1 MDAAPKGPQ
10 RQIVKVWENAWRQ
23 LDKDLQGWAARLA
36 DGQPPLK
43 VGEQRRLQTT
53 INAVMSYRRM
63 NPYNAQIVAGSWDA
77 MAAAAAKSA
86 AIASPQVEKWASEA
100 AKKASGQITGS
111 LDLVNQPAVKAAVKG
126 TTGAMTSDIGKMSK
140 TAQYRMANDLVTA
153 VAVGDSPADLAKRIK
168 KSIEPQFG
176 TAQARSLMIAR
187 TQLARAYDLG
197 RHEVYMNAAQRG
209 LIYGWEWRANGPNVC
224 PICSDLNGTIWPPG
238 EDTYRHPNCACNTVP
253 IIMADP
259 KAQQPYGLPNDS
271 DLTRVTSTSGWTHW
285 QKTGKTYKGPV
296 QNKPVTSKPP
306 TKTLPGHQGSGEAF
320 VNGDYG
326 MYDGDPFKWDGK
338 QWIHVPTSTPAG
350 PNSAKALSKAAPDKK
365 PGGKP
370 EAVAQGALGEAKVY
384 QNSGTFSATYD
395 GHKFALHQDGYWLH
409 VKSGSKAGPKSHA
422 VLDKAFDNGGFKKP
436 APPKTPKAPAYTP
449 PTPKGD
455 PSWVLKGQLTDAT
468 DLEKVKAGSWKGNN
482 PDRSP
487 ISGVSPAD
495 WRLAWDR
502 VSDGYRLPDSIYTAS
517 GWKTLWNQF
526 NKYSSDYTKRWVK
539 DYDRNN
545 VPISAIGKRMREAF
559 DYAPT
564 YASTAW
570 RGIRVPGDL
579 GEWLSANGP
588 GATLDLRGGSSFSFK
603 RGTAQS
609 FGGWGSSSKSV
620 LIEVREGVSG
630 YPIRGF
636 SNHGHED
643 EILVGSK
650 LEVVSVTRTVDGIHI
665 VAREVGKFYG
675 N

>member
-53 INAVMSYRRM
+53 INAVMAYKRM

-77 MAAAAAKSA
+77 MAAAAGKSA
-86 AIASPQVEKWASEA
+86 AIAAPQVEKWASEA
-100 AKKASGQITGS
+100 AKKASGEIVGS

-153 VAVGDSPADLAKRIK
+153 VATGDSPADLAKRIK

-176 TAQARSLMIAR
+176 SAQARSLMIAR

-197 RHEVYMNAAQRG
+197 RHEVYMKAAERG
-209 LIYGWEWRANGPNVC
+209 LLYGWEWRANGPNVC

-253 IIMADP
+253 VILDDP
-259 KAQQPYGLPNDS
+259 KAQQPYGLPSDS

-285 QKTGKTYKGPV
+285 QKPGKTYKGPIK
-296 QNKPVTSKPP
+296 NKPVTSKPP
-306 TKTLPGHQGSGEAF
+306 TIIKPGEVGSKEAL
-320 VNGDYG
+320 VSGTKAK
-326 MYDGDPFKWDGK
+326 YDGHLFTWNGK
-338 QWIHVPTSTPAG
+338 LWLHDDSGTVAG
-350 PNSAKALSKAAPDKK
+350 PNTLKAIVKADKEDKTAKPQATATGS
-365 PGGKP
+365 
-370 EAVAQGALGEAKVY
+370 LGEAKVWKDGDFF
-384 QNSGTFSATYD
+384 QGTYD
-395 GHKFALHQDGYWLH
+395 GHKFAMHQDGYWLH
-409 VKSGSKAGPKSHA
+409 VKSGSKAGPKSNA

-436 APPKTPKAPAYTP
+436 APPKKPTAPAYKP
-449 PTPKGD
+449 PTETGD
-455 PSWVLKGQLTDAT
+455 PSWVKKGMLTDAT
-468 DLEKVKAGSWKGNN
+468 DQDKVKAGAYKGNN

-487 ISGVSPAD
+487 IPGVSPAE
-495 WRLAWDR
+495 WRQAWDG
-502 VSDGYRLPDSIYTAS
+502 VADGYAPPNDIRYAS
-517 GWKTLWNQF
+517 GWKQLWDQVQ
-526 NKYSSDYTKRWVK
+526 KYSSDYQKRWVK
-539 DYDRNN
+539 DYDPNY
-545 VPISAIGKRMREAF
+545 VPISSIGSRAREAF

-570 RGIRVPGDL
+570 RGMRVHGDF
-579 GEWLSANGP
+579 GEWLENNGP
-588 GATLDLRGGSSFSFK
+588 GATLDMRGGSSYSFN
-603 RGTAQS
+603 RHTAQS
-609 FGGWGSSSKSV
+609 FGGWGGNAKAV
-620 LIEVREGVSG
+620 LIEVREGISG

-636 SNHGHED
+636 SNHGHEN
-643 EILVGSK
+643 EIIVGSK
-650 LEVVSVTRTVDGIHI
+650 LEVVSVTRTPDGVHI

-675 N
+675 D